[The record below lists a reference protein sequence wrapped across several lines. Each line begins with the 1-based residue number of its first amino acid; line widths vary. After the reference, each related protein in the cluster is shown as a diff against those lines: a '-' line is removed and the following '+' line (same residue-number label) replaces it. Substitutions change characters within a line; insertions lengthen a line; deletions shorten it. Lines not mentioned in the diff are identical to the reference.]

1 MRPDSGRRCGRPGAG
16 GAGPPPRCALSSPA
30 AIGPGGGGER
40 RGQQGAGCP
49 RGRRGDRRRAA
60 QRGRPAVRPAV
71 DRLAFITTAKSL
83 GLQLPEIRQLLHTWQ
98 DGFCAQVQ
106 GELGPL
112 LAQRIAQIHERIAE
126 LQAFAARLHQAQE
139 QLSSIDRDGPC
150 DPACTFLKA
159 TA

>member
-1 MRPDSGRRCGRPGAG
+1 VPTTTLRFYDREGLLPARR
-16 GAGPPPRCALSSPA
+16 SPA
-30 AIGPGGGGER
+30 GYR
-40 RGQQGAGCP
+40 LY
-49 RGRRGDRRRAA
+49 DDS
-60 QRGRPAVRPAV
+60 AV

-112 LAQRIAQIHERIAE
+112 LAQRIAQIHEGIAE

>member
-1 MRPDSGRRCGRPGAG
+1 MDGLIISELARRSGVPTTTLRFYDQEGLLPARR
-16 GAGPPPRCALSSPA
+16 SPA
-30 AIGPGGGGER
+30 GYR
-40 RGQQGAGCP
+40 LY
-49 RGRRGDRRRAA
+49 DDS
-60 QRGRPAVRPAV
+60 AV